1 MKPFSP
7 KKLLGHLNHDGG
19 IPYAPGMPSFSEAT
33 LLTILAFI
41 ATEGAR
47 PARPLI
53 DWVLKNR
60 NRNGSIGLNS
70 EFPDEG
76 LWNTP
81 LLAIVLHQLGLMAER
96 DAAID
101 FILGMR
107 SLLFKRSPDVDLDP
121 EILGWSWVPQTAGW
135 VEPTSWALLALNI
148 VGKENHPR
156 AIEGRKLLEDRCIPE
171 GGWNYGNKTVFN
183 HTLMPFW
190 DTTAL
195 ALLALG
201 ETNKTLTS
209 KNIDF
214 LERSLPEIH
223 SLYSSAYVAIC
234 LDRFS
239 RDTKEIRARI
249 RTMLEGNELTVL
261 NLAHSALGIIALS
274 DKRVFTS

>member
-1 MKPFSP
+1 LKPFT
-7 KKLLGHLNHDGG
+7 KNLLRDLNNDGG
-19 IPYAPGMPSFSEAT
+19 MPYAPGMPSFSEAT

-41 ATEGAR
+41 ATEGAH
-47 PARPLI
+47 AAQPLI

-60 NRNGSIGLNS
+60 NRNGSIGLNP

-81 LLAIVLHQLGLMAER
+81 LLAIVMHHLGLMAER

-107 SLLFKRSPDVDLDP
+107 SRLFKRSPDVDLDP
-121 EILGWSWVPQTAGW
+121 EILGWSWVPQTTGW

-201 ETNKTLTS
+201 ETNKELTS

-223 SLYSSAYVAIC
+223 SLYSSACVAIC
-234 LDRFS
+234 LERFS
-239 RDTKEIRARI
+239 RDTNEIRARI

-261 NLAHSALGIIALS
+261 NVAHSALGMIALS
-274 DKRVFTS
+274 DKRVFTT

>member
-1 MKPFSP
+1 MKGF
-7 KKLLGHLNHDGG
+7 G
-19 IPYAPGMPSFSEAT
+19 I
-33 LLTILAFI
+33 
-41 ATEGAR
+41 R
-47 PARPLI
+47 RC
-53 DWVLKNR
+53 
-60 NRNGSIGLNS
+60 
-70 EFPDEG
+70 
-76 LWNTP
+76 
-81 LLAIVLHQLGLMAER
+81 LAIVLHQLGLMAER